1 MLYHF
6 TARELL
12 PGIARDGLSRGQ
24 VPLSPRQAI
33 NAVWL
38 TTDGDPS
45 GHGLPTAAN
54 CRST

>member
-24 VPLSPRQAI
+24 VPLPPRQAI

-45 GHGLPTAAN
+45 GAWAF
-54 CRST
+54 RRR